1 MADFTL
7 VIGNRNCSSWSL
19 RAWLVARAS
28 GLDFATELVRLGP
41 PDRSVGLAAVGL
53 MPTALAGR
61 GDDEPG
67 ASRPA
72 HISTCAMEAK
82 GNKRR
87 EYSGATVRSRPS
99 PR

>member
-61 GDDEPG
+61 GDDETG

-72 HISTCAMEAK
+72 HISTCSAPGSLDTSLSHAAGLIEIA
-82 GNKRR
+82 
-87 EYSGATVRSRPS
+87 ACHA
-99 PR
+99 